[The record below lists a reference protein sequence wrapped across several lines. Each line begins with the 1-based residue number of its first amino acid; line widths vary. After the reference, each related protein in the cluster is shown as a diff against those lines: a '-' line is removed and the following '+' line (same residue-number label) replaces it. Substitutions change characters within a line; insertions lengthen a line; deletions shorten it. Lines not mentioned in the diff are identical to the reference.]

1 MVRVHPPP
9 RRPTSTGGSSSF
21 GRAIAFQAIGGGFE
35 PRLPLQKSGAK
46 AHPPEHTPANRYSKE
61 SVSRMT
67 SRSSS
72 VVERFLGKEEVTSP
86 TLVCGSLFMRKQKEK
101 TTKTEDE
108 SLVPALFERERK

>member
-1 MVRVHPPP
+1 MLKA
-9 RRPTSTGGSSSF
+9 S
-21 GRAIAFQAIGGGFE
+21 
-35 PRLPLQKSGAK
+35 LPALES
-46 AHPPEHTPANRYSKE
+46 PELSKETNKE
-61 SVSRMT
+61 SVKST

-101 TTKTEDE
+101 TTETEDE

>member
-1 MVRVHPPP
+1 
-9 RRPTSTGGSSSF
+9 
-21 GRAIAFQAIGGGFE
+21 
-35 PRLPLQKSGAK
+35 
-46 AHPPEHTPANRYSKE
+46 
-61 SVSRMT
+61 MT

-101 TTKTEDE
+101 TTETEDE